1 MLMFVHDSSFQPYS
15 KMTGKK
21 KKRKKENSSMYVSI
35 IPFPNICGLT
45 NKLTR
50 KIMSETQE
58 WWRMGVTKQG
68 NIKKKKIIIINK

>member
-1 MLMFVHDSSFQPYS
+1 MIQVFSHIPKWQEI
-15 KMTGKK
+15 KI
-21 KKRKKENSSMYVSI
+21 SSMYVSI

-50 KIMSETQE
+50 KIMSETEE

-68 NIKKKKIIIINK
+68 NIKKNNNNNK

>member
-1 MLMFVHDSSFQPYS
+1 MRFTSTHMLMFVHDSSFQPYS
-15 KMTGKK
+15 KMTGK

-68 NIKKKKIIIINK
+68 NIK

>member
-1 MLMFVHDSSFQPYS
+1 
-15 KMTGKK
+15 MTGKK
-21 KKRKKENSSMYVSI
+21 KKKNSSIYVSI

-58 WWRMGVTKQG
+58 WWRMGSPG
-68 NIKKKKIIIINK
+68 RERERERERGICGWY